1 MTAAVAVGVWTGGGG
16 SGVIGDFTSGCGF
29 GVRGRGRGRSAGLAV
44 FFVSAPALPV
54 STVMTTATTMPIT
67 TTAMATARPR
77 RRQ

>member
-1 MTAAVAVGVWTGGGG
+1 MTAAVGVGVWIGAGG

-29 GVRGRGRGRSAGLAV
+29 GAWEAGTSAGWAEFLL
-44 FFVSAPALPV
+44 SAPVFPV

-67 TTAMATARPR
+67 TTAMPPARAR